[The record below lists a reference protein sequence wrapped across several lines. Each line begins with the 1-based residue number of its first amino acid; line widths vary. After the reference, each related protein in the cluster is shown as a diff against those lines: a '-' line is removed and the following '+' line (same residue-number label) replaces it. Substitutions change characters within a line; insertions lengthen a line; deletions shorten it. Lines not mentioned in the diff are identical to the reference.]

1 MTAVN
6 TRRREK
12 PAYKPEKYN
21 TAWQYYRGIPIRL
34 IVYSEQHFAA
44 LRAKRFLL
52 GKSEKQ
58 NIWIPNSCLKPDG
71 TLDTSKQLDWI
82 FKKAAYQNKLKLA
95 GINID
100 PLRWRS

>member
-1 MTAVN
+1 MTVVN
-6 TRRREK
+6 TKRREK
-12 PAYKPEKYN
+12 LVYKPEKYN

-58 NIWIPNSCLKPDG
+58 NIWIPNSYLKPDG
-71 TLDTSKQLDWI
+71 TLDTSMDRYAEPFSWKQEDWTKTTLAFTGLD
-82 FKKAAYQNKLKLA
+82 LV
-95 GINID
+95 
-100 PLRWRS
+100 

>member
-1 MTAVN
+1 MSNN
-6 TRRREK
+6 TCSRRK
-12 PAYKPEKYN
+12 PVYKHGKYN
-21 TAWQYYRGIPIRL
+21 TGWQYYRGIPIRL

-44 LRAKRFLL
+44 IRAKRFLL

-58 NIWIPNSCLKPDG
+58 NIWIPNSCLLPDG

-95 GINID
+95 GIPID
-100 PLRWRS
+100 PLRW